1 MYVPRVELSWAALG
15 WAALV
20 KGVVVMVLYVNCE
33 LVLAE
38 CEDGDSA
45 FGMGIVDHRLYVG
58 R

>member
-1 MYVPRVELSWAALG
+1 VPRVELSWAALG